1 MEVHHEIG
9 VSFNQGGEIDD
20 HDAVDHGHKRNNT
33 VKVKVITLPKK
44 DVDLNIIKRKVK
56 MQSHFSPPWGGR
68 KGFGAL
74 GIFHSLQK
82 FAQS

>member
-33 VKVKVITLPKK
+33 GKVKVITLQKK
-44 DVDLNIIKRKVK
+44 KL
-56 MQSHFSPPWGGR
+56 PT
-68 KGFGAL
+68 
-74 GIFHSLQK
+74 
-82 FAQS
+82 